1 MHRRPFLVRL
11 LIPFVALW
19 VIVSAASL
27 GLTAWVARGSVY
39 LEQIRTLHGAAAA
52 VRRGAS
58 DAELRAM
65 GAAAGCRLT
74 VIGADGVVRFDNDAD
89 PAHMVNHNDRPEVI
103 DARRFGVGTSSHFS
117 QTLGQPAIY
126 LAMKVDPAGTVARV
140 CYVHNAW
147 ASLQTPLWAVTITG
161 AVVTAAMLAVLAGI
175 LQRQWVGPTRAVS
188 AAAGRL
194 AAGEWEVRVDLR
206 GSGEVRQLGT
216 QINNLAAQAEQQL
229 AELQRQ
235 RRDLRSLVDTLPDP
249 ILVTDAAGRIELVNV
264 PAADLVR
271 LSPPRVVGQKTA
283 SVVGDQALL
292 QLLEAAGDV
301 APSWETPAIYRE
313 VRLVRDGY
321 RRTYQSF
328 ASRTATGGARLVLRD
343 VTAMADAVQMKTDFV
358 ANASHELRTP
368 IAAIKIALDTL
379 REAYVDD
386 PPQAER
392 CVEIIDGH
400 VRRLEDLLRDLLDLS
415 RLESPDAK
423 PQLVDIKPWQ
433 LFASV
438 RSTFGPTAREKGV
451 ELLLGDDPI
460 TPDSFRGDEH
470 LLNLVLKNL
479 VENSLKFTPPGG
491 TVTVNMRA
499 AEVDRRPALHLSVV
513 DTGIGIPPE
522 HRDRVFERFYQVDPA
537 RSGTAGRGTGLGL
550 AIVKHAVAALGGSVR
565 LESTV
570 GGGTTVT
577 CVLPQGVELAT
588 HSA

>member
-1 MHRRPFLVRL
+1 MPPRPFLVRL

-19 VIVSAASL
+19 VIVSGASL
-27 GLTAWVARGSVY
+27 GLTAWVARGAVY
-39 LEQIRTLHGAAAA
+39 LDQVRTLTAAAAA
-52 VRRGAS
+52 VRRGAT
-58 DAELRAM
+58 AGELRALA
-65 GAAAGCRLT
+65 AAAGCRLT

-89 PAHMVNHNDRPEVI
+89 PDHMVNHNDRPEVAE
-103 DARRFGVGTSSHFS
+103 ARRAGVGTSSHRS

-126 LAMKVDPAGTVARV
+126 LAARVDPTGEVVRV
-140 CYVHNAW
+140 CYVHDRW
-147 ASLQTPLWAVTITG
+147 ASLRTPLWAVTITG
-161 AVVTAAMLAVLAGI
+161 AVVTAVMVAALAAV

-188 AAAGRL
+188 AVAGRL
-194 AAGEWEVRVDLR
+194 AAGQWDVRVEPR
-206 GSGEVRQLGT
+206 GSDEVRQLGT
-216 QINNLAAQAEQQL
+216 QINHLAVQAERQL

-249 ILVTDAAGRIELVNV
+249 ILVTDAAGRVELVNV
-264 PAADLVR
+264 PAADLIR
-271 LSPPRVVGQKTA
+271 LSPPRVVGQKTVN
-283 SVVGDQALL
+283 VVGDEALL

-301 APSWETPAIYRE
+301 AASWETPPVYRQ
-313 VRLVRDGY
+313 VRLVRDGH

-328 ASRTATGGARLVLRD
+328 AARTATGGARLVLRD

-386 PPQAER
+386 PPQAQR

-415 RLESPDAK
+415 RLESPDAR
-423 PQLVDIKPWQ
+423 PTLVDIKPWE
-433 LFASV
+433 LFAAV
-438 RSTFGPTAREKGV
+438 RSTFGPTARAKGV
-451 ELLLGDDPI
+451 DLRLGDDPI
-460 TPDSFRGDEH
+460 TPDSFHGDEH

-491 TVTVNMRA
+491 SVTVAMRA
-499 AEVDRRPALHLSVV
+499 AEVDHKPALQLSVA

-550 AIVKHAVAALGGSVR
+550 AIVKHAVAALGGTVR
-565 LESTV
+565 LESGV
-570 GGGTTVT
+570 GQGTTVT
-577 CVLPQGVELAT
+577 CVLPQGPGFAVEPG
-588 HSA
+588 